1 MMCSHFFFSYFPFS
15 SHTYDDVSMR
25 KRGEIHV
32 NEQGGLQKEA
42 MTRSER
48 RKQKRSL
55 VIFLFLLF
63 VVSACVVGIW
73 GMAKQETSEQKAIG
87 QFIAALRQE
96 DMHMLRQFVDA
107 PFEHD
112 KLLSPLFA
120 YLRKHP
126 EGYDQ
131 IRKELEQQ
139 QNDQVYIKGL
149 TSTPPIF
156 LMKLSQG
163 TYKFEPALY
172 HVYVQTN
179 EQGARILIN
188 NTYVGETNASLMK
201 VGEYVPGLYE
211 VKMVTDEREQT
222 KQISLFGGER
232 IRIVH
237 FDSN

>member
-1 MMCSHFFFSYFPFS
+1 M
-15 SHTYDDVSMR
+15 
-25 KRGEIHV
+25 
-32 NEQGGLQKEA
+32 NEQGGMQKEA

-48 RKQKRSL
+48 RKQKR
-55 VIFLFLLF
+55 LFVFVCLLF
-63 VVSACVVGIW
+63 VVSTCVVGAW
-73 GMAKQETSEQKAIG
+73 VVAKQKTSEQKAIE

-96 DMHMLRQFVDA
+96 DMHMLQQFIDVPLENKA
-107 PFEHD
+107 S
-112 KLLSPLFA
+112 LLPLFA

-131 IRKELEQQ
+131 IRKELDRQK
-139 QNDQVYIKGL
+139 DDRVYIKGL

-211 VKMVTDEREQT
+211 VKMVTDEREQA
-222 KQISLFGGER
+222 KKISLFGGER

>member
-1 MMCSHFFFSYFPFS
+1 M
-15 SHTYDDVSMR
+15 
-25 KRGEIHV
+25 
-32 NEQGGLQKEA
+32 NEKGGLQKEA

-48 RKQKRSL
+48 RKQKRPF
-55 VIFLFLLF
+55 VFVCLLF
-63 VVSACVVGIW
+63 VVSACVVGAW
-73 GMAKQETSEQKAIG
+73 GVAKQETSEQKVIE

-96 DMHMLRQFVDA
+96 DMHALKQFIDA
-107 PFEHD
+107 PLE
-112 KLLSPLFA
+112 KEVSLSPLFA

-131 IRKELEQQ
+131 IKKELAQQ
-139 QNDQVYIKGL
+139 KDDRVYIKGL

-163 TYKFEPALY
+163 IYKFEPALY

-188 NTYVGETNASLMK
+188 DTYVGETNASLVK

-232 IRIVH
+232 IRIVR